1 MLLLLERE
9 IWPEWLWQCEQ
20 QAITV
25 VLANARLKQS
35 NVQQWPNNTQWMRRR
50 LRSITK
56 ILPADE
62 SSYKSFLS
70 MDMAQDLLALTGN
83 LKFDQTLTPEQSS
96 TLSDALHGREVI
108 VAASTHEADEEAILT
123 HWPNWATAN
132 PKALLVVAPRH
143 PQRFAYVAQRLQNLL
158 GTESPNTLAIWSLRD
173 SITPN
178 TRVLLLDT
186 IGELTQVYPLAKVCL
201 MGGTWSKVG
210 GHNALE
216 PLSAECPVLFGPHT
230 QQFPDL
236 YADMEQSGS
245 AIRIESTEIWLKITE
260 LLNNLDM
267 LKLMQGAGLAFVKAH
282 QGSADRTMAHLQ
294 QLKCWPVQPMTP
306 VKTTG
311 CKNDCVWFNSSSIF
325 YLENKELEGSNYVGS
340 SEALATG
347 SGRGQALKVKIDGI
361 VGVLRHYKRGGLIAK
376 FRADTYPGAS
386 TNMSRAMQEF
396 SLLREMRSVGLSV
409 PEPLAARYVRV
420 RTWLGR
426 FSTYRADILVEWLAN
441 TQNLAQKLDHGR
453 LSVATWLSI
462 GQAIAQL
469 HAYGIDHTDLNC
481 HNILIGDDDHVWLVD
496 FDKCSR
502 RSDGKWKDANLR
514 RLLRSLRKEHLRR
527 PGFCWVEQDWVYLIE
542 GYSNQTK
549 NKRPKTY

>member
-1 MLLLLERE
+1 
-9 IWPEWLWQCEQ
+9 
-20 QAITV
+20 
-25 VLANARLKQS
+25 
-35 NVQQWPNNTQWMRRR
+35 
-50 LRSITK
+50 
-56 ILPADE
+56 
-62 SSYKSFLS
+62 
-70 MDMAQDLLALTGN
+70 
-83 LKFDQTLTPEQSS
+83 
-96 TLSDALHGREVI
+96 
-108 VAASTHEADEEAILT
+108 
-123 HWPNWATAN
+123 
-132 PKALLVVAPRH
+132 
-143 PQRFAYVAQRLQNLL
+143 
-158 GTESPNTLAIWSLRD
+158 
-173 SITPN
+173 
-178 TRVLLLDT
+178 
-186 IGELTQVYPLAKVCL
+186 
-201 MGGTWSKVG
+201 
-210 GHNALE
+210 
-216 PLSAECPVLFGPHT
+216 
-230 QQFPDL
+230 
-236 YADMEQSGS
+236 
-245 AIRIESTEIWLKITE
+245 
-260 LLNNLDM
+260 
-267 LKLMQGAGLAFVKAH
+267 
-282 QGSADRTMAHLQ
+282 
-294 QLKCWPVQPMTP
+294 MTP

-420 RTWLGR
+420 RPWQGR

-441 TQNLAQKLDHGR
+441 TQNLAQKLDQGR

-462 GQAIAQL
+462 GETIAQL